1 MNAPRLYNLRK
12 EHLAGVRDFLSPLAI
27 ANLKNKEAL
36 GNCQALQRL
45 GTNKHI
51 LASPSP
57 SI

>member
-12 EHLAGVRDFLSPLAI
+12 EHLAGVRDFCLSLAIAFII

-36 GNCQALQRL
+36 ETVKLSSDKGQAYFGL
-45 GTNKHI
+45 
-51 LASPSP
+51 